1 MQASHIVQDLLYY
14 KTIRDAYFP
23 DAVSDVS
30 RLRQIATNTEN
41 LKPEDRAR
49 LATEYGQQFL
59 SILRSIDGRFD
70 YEVSVGGERYP
81 VAQKEPGLVLAFNKG
96 ELLTKV
102 FARDLNAL
110 RLDPIQI
117 KLTLEKSG
125 REKQRTAIDTGR
137 PQTLTAEEIL
147 AFESGSPLFNF
158 VASGGRPAQLTITPV
173 VPSPDKLIPLRIVFG
188 KGDDAKEIRYL
199 AFRREYVGRREI
211 TIRSDSQLPLDVFM
225 VLRFAGESS
234 FNIAPKL
241 EGANVCELRTVI
253 ECFEALKRSPFIEIA
268 SVEFGTPLLAGE
280 VPYPDRLELEEG
292 LVQVIKDA
300 AMVSERFKVPI
311 RMPSNISDSDLE
323 ALVQL
328 RRIATGEPFEADTIS
343 GVMVKD
349 GGVQTG
355 ILAGSEKWLAP
366 LRFEPQSDAEPMEVF
381 GTKVSVGRPIFECSK
396 VEIEETSKTRER
408 YLAAADGDTIPII
421 WRCLEKCRFYYG
433 SPVEPLTPTI

>member
-355 ILAGSEKWLAP
+355 ILAGSFRATVGCRAHGS
-366 LRFEPQSDAEPMEVF
+366 LRDQS
-381 GTKVSVGRPIFECSK
+381 
-396 VEIEETSKTRER
+396 
-408 YLAAADGDTIPII
+408 
-421 WRCLEKCRFYYG
+421 
-433 SPVEPLTPTI
+433 